1 MANQELSAADVQRMK
16 QKGEELK
23 KTLSK
28 LEEKGDSLDQE
39 IWEKEM
45 NYTRK
50 HEKVLQFFHFPH
62 DKIFKRRTTGLMVT

>member
-50 HEKVLQFFHFPH
+50 HEKVL
-62 DKIFKRRTTGLMVT
+62 

>member
-50 HEKVLQFFHFPH
+50 HEKVLFHFPH
-62 DKIFKRRTTGLMVT
+62 DTSSKGELLV